1 VITDLG
7 GVAVALVT
15 IAGTLGATA
24 LTQYTATRG
33 KSLDAKIQQSARAE
47 KRREAADIERRA
59 IYAELNNSVRDYRA
73 HGHDYLISL
82 LGGARTE
89 DLDQLEKARKKY
101 AGIYARAQMSLPD
114 RVLIVARAVND
125 GLGHSY
131 RAIHDIV
138 EGSDRALE
146 CEKLHE
152 WYDGPLLEAV
162 DLLRAVLRE
171 DLGVTDDR
179 PDIDHGLQSLR
190 EARLAMWPH

>member
-1 VITDLG
+1 MSTDLG

-24 LTQYTATRG
+24 LTQYAAARG
-33 KSLDAKIQQSARAE
+33 KRLDAKIQQGARIE
-47 KRREAADIERRA
+47 KRRAAADRERRA
-59 IYAELNNSVRDYRA
+59 IYAELNNAVRDYRA
-73 HGHDYLISL
+73 HGHDYVIGL
-82 LGGARTE
+82 LDGARTE
-89 DLDQLEKARKKY
+89 NMRQLEKARRKY
-101 AGIYARAQMSLPD
+101 AGIYARAQMILPD

-138 EGSDRALE
+138 EGSDGAME
-146 CEKLHE
+146 CERLHQ

-171 DLGVTDDR
+171 DLGVTDNR
-179 PDIDHGLQSLR
+179 PDIDHGLQSMR